1 MVPTVIISLT
11 FFSILAFFGIP
22 LNAVTLRVMLKRRR
36 KTSTQI
42 FIIILAM
49 TDLFVCIVT
58 PMLWYILV
66 PTNMF
71 FTDVSCMTITFI
83 AVFSLHQSIFIGAT
97 IALDRYFLI
106 CRPYSQFM
114 TKKRVIAIM
123 VACLIFSFILAF
135 LIAYYS
141 KARLYE
147 NNAFKCDLAGG
158 SIVFERM
165 MIAVM
170 VICGSCIVVLY
181 WKVYRALRLQR
192 NRVMVHMDNNLRIPS
207 NRSQTR
213 ESSTTRKDSVRIGI
227 KRASLDNTVAT
238 GIEIPRSSHSSP
250 KNYAQSNPFS
260 AKETQ
265 LHGDVKKLFNES
277 LNPVNDDDVHNVN
290 AAQETQL
297 HGDVKKLFNESLTPV
312 KDVDVHNVNVTQKT
326 QLHGD
331 VKELFNETLTPVNV
345 HTVNVTQETQ
355 LNDNVK
361 EPYNETLIPVNVH
374 NVNVTQETQLHGDVK
389 ELFNESVTPAN
400 DVNVHSVSHVNGA
413 CTSTGQPPFAPSH
426 SKATVDVGVVVTR
439 HRHRRADINNAE
451 RSPAPVTPADRQATN
466 IMLVI
471 TGVFL
476 ITWIPAIVVNLVPEE
491 ALVEMASTNNHLYL
505 FVFFLKH
512 TVYIS
517 NAVNPL
523 VYGFMNTR
531 FRKECLNEIRY
542 LRSCMD
548 CWSS

>member
-22 LNAVTLRVMLKRRR
+22 LNTVTLRVMLKRRR

-42 FIIILAM
+42 FIIILAI

-147 NNAFKCDLAGG
+147 NNVFKCDLAGG

-192 NRVMVHMDNNLRIPS
+192 NRVMVHMNNNLRIPS

-227 KRASLDNTVAT
+227 KRAYLDNTVAT
-238 GIEIPRSSHSSP
+238 GIDITRSSHSSP

-277 LNPVNDDDVHNVN
+277 LTPVNDDDVHNVN

-345 HTVNVTQETQ
+345 HNVSVTQETQ
-355 LNDNVK
+355 FHD
-361 EPYNETLIPVNVH
+361 
-374 NVNVTQETQLHGDVK
+374 DVK
-389 ELFNESVTPAN
+389 QLFNESVTPVN

-413 CTSTGQPPFAPSH
+413 CTSTGQPPFAPSD
-426 SKATVDVGVVVTR
+426 SKATVDVGVVVTH
-439 HRHRRADINNAE
+439 HRHRSADINNAE

>member
-22 LNAVTLRVMLKRRR
+22 LNAVTIRVILKRRR

-66 PTNMF
+66 LTDMF
-71 FTDVSCMTITFI
+71 FTDISCMTITFI
-83 AVFSLHQSIFIGAT
+83 AAFSLLQSIFIGAT

-135 LIAYYS
+135 LVAYHS
-141 KARLYE
+141 KARLYK
-147 NNAFKCDLAGG
+147 NNAFKCDLAGW

-170 VICGSCIVVLY
+170 VICGSCMVVLY
-181 WKVYRALRLQR
+181 WKVYRALRVQR

-207 NRSQTR
+207 NRSQTG
-213 ESSTTRKDSVRIGI
+213 ESSTTRKDSVRIEI

-250 KNYAQSNPFS
+250 KNYAQSS

-265 LHGDVKKLFNES
+265 LHGGVKKLFNES
-277 LNPVNDDDVHNVN
+277 LTPANVVDVHNVN
-290 AAQETQL
+290 ATQKTQL
-297 HGDVKKLFNESLTPV
+297 HGDVKKLFNESLTLDIDDDVHNVNAAQKTQLNDNVKKLFNESLTPV
-312 KDVDVHNVNVTQKT
+312 NDVDVHNVNFTQET
-326 QLHGD
+326 QLQGD
-331 VKELFNETLTPVNV
+331 VTELFNETLTPVNV
-345 HTVNVTQETQ
+345 H
-355 LNDNVK
+355 
-361 EPYNETLIPVNVH
+361 
-374 NVNVTQETQLHGDVK
+374 NVNVTEETQYHDDVK
-389 ELFNESVTPAN
+389 KLFNESLTP
-400 DVNVHSVSHVNGA
+400 VNVHSVSHVNGA

-426 SKATVDVGVVVTR
+426 SKSTVDVCVVTR
-439 HRHRRADINNAE
+439 HRSADINNAE
-451 RSPAPVTPADRQATN
+451 RSPAPVTTADRQATN

-476 ITWIPAIVVNLVPEE
+476 ITWIPSIVVNLIPVD

-505 FVFFLKH
+505 FVFFLQH

-517 NAVNPL
+517 MAVNPL

-542 LRSCMD
+542 LRSCLD